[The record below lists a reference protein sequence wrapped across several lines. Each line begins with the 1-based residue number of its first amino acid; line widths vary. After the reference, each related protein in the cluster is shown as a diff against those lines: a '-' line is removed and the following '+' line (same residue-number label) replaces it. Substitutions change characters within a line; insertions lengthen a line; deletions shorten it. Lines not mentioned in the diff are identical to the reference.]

1 MLKFF
6 TRSIPVV
13 VNFIQHGFGL
23 FFAALIATMG
33 GDGWQVSLP
42 GVAAGIVYPVSTFLV
57 GKLITQ
63 KRLTA
68 LIAASGILIS
78 TAATGIFFLN
88 SFWWL
93 VAWSIVVNVAVT
105 LHAVPIQLLIRRVQ
119 GDRPGGNG
127 LIKTVSIYLVG
138 VSIGQGLGVLFCGH
152 ISRATFCAAGC
163 GLGLLMVAVMIW
175 VARGYPPSAELPAAT
190 AEKAPETST
199 GKIPGP
205 VIAGWVL
212 VGLISLGLSMMTA
225 SVTYRGNILGFSEA
239 VRADVLSV
247 RSFVEGIVVF
257 LLIFSR
263 KWVDFRQVPAG
274 LATVFA
280 VSFAFFAF
288 GTTASFFYAAS
299 ILFGIAL
306 GMGLFYVSYHAL
318 QSSGSNGKYC
328 VVSEIII
335 GVTQFLGPV
344 CGAVATPQTSGLPF
358 AIAAA
363 VAVAVTLFFIF
374 FLRGQDKVFTA

>member
-13 VNFIQHGFGL
+13 VNFIQHGFGF
-23 FFAALIATMG
+23 FFAALIAAMG
-33 GDGWQVSLP
+33 GSGWQVSLP

-68 LIAASGILIS
+68 LIAASGILIA
-78 TAATGIFFLN
+78 TAAAGIFFLN

-105 LHAVPIQLLIRRVQ
+105 LHAVPIQLLLRRVQ
-119 GDRPGGNG
+119 GGRAEDRG

-138 VSIGQGLGVLFCGH
+138 VSIGQGLGVLLCGH
-152 ISRATFCAAGC
+152 ISKTVFCATG
-163 GLGLLMVAVMIW
+163 GVLGLLMVAVMIA
-175 VARGYPPSAELPAAT
+175 VSRAYPPVAELPAEK
-190 AEKAPETST
+190 AEKTPETSS
-199 GKIPGP
+199 GKIPKT
-205 VIAGWVL
+205 VVAGWVL

-239 VRADVLSV
+239 VCADVLST
-247 RSFVEGIVVF
+247 RSFVEGVVVF

-263 KWVDFRQVPAG
+263 KWVDLRHVPAG
-274 LATVFA
+274 LATVFTA
-280 VSFAFFAF
+280 SFALFAF
-288 GTTASFFYAAS
+288 GATAAFFFTASA
-299 ILFGIAL
+299 LFGIAL

-318 QSSGSNGKYC
+318 QASGSNGKYC
-328 VVSEIII
+328 VVSEIVV

-344 CGAVATPQTSGLPF
+344 CGSAATPQTSGLPF
-358 AIAAA
+358 AVAAT
-363 VAVAVTLFFIF
+363 VAVAVTLFLIF
-374 FLRGQDKVFTA
+374 FLRGKDNGCTA